1 MLSDRILDE
10 METIQRLEDE
20 VLELKKIYEEM
31 LRRKMKANDEEAK
44 AMNNKTEA
52 ERMLNLEYA
61 NLKSMFEDEYH
72 SKD

>member
-1 MLSDRILDE
+1 MLSNRILNE
-10 METIQRLEDE
+10 IETIQRLEDE